1 MSRLVCRWIIFTSLF
16 IGLPGCG
23 LMQSARKMSSDSMKM
38 FKPNPN
44 GYGSND
50 ASNPA
55 NSEWSGVGKTA
66 RSIRPKES
74 DSDPL
79 RYIMLDPKSI
89 EIERSLGID

>member
-1 MSRLVCRWIIFTSLF
+1 MLALVIT
-16 IGLPGCG
+16 GLPGCG
-23 LMQSARKMSSDSMKM
+23 MMQSVRQASSDSMKM

-50 ASNPA
+50 PSNPA
-55 NSEWSGVGKTA
+55 STEWSGVGKVA

-74 DSDPL
+74 DRDPL

-89 EIERSLGID
+89 EIERSLGVE

>member
-1 MSRLVCRWIIFTSLF
+1 
-16 IGLPGCG
+16 
-23 LMQSARKMSSDSMKM
+23 MKM

-50 ASNPA
+50 ATNPA
-55 NSEWSGVGKTA
+55 SAEWTGVGKTA
-66 RSIRPKES
+66 RNIRPRES
-74 DSDPL
+74 DNDPL

>member
-1 MSRLVCRWIIFTSLF
+1 MSRRACVGILF
-16 IGLPGCG
+16 ALLCIGLPGCG
-23 LMQSARKMSSDSMKM
+23 LMQSARKMSSDSLKM

-50 ASNPA
+50 SSNPA
-55 NSEWSGVGKTA
+55 STEWSGVGNVA
-66 RSIRPKES
+66 RNIRPKES

-89 EIERSLGID
+89 EIERSLGIE